1 MERSHAT
8 FHIKRGLR
16 FSHCYFIRAVHSA
29 LEKVAFA
36 PVKFSR
42 CFGRCFRPVFRLALC
57 ALWFTGFPHCPRYTV
72 FTVPALIVVHAIHV
86 PIPRRLSAC
95 TFGVLYPTPVR
106 GMLSAGA
113 TTIRKVDTVRT
124 VRASLDA
131 VRRSWGVPPLECL
144 HYSAGVPPCQPLFQ
158 KTFPRCFFQR

>member
-1 MERSHAT
+1 MLSRAT

-16 FSHCYFIRAVHSA
+16 FSHCYFPRAVHSA
-29 LEKVAFA
+29 LEKVAFTLLSFQGA
-36 PVKFSR
+36 LGGVSDLRSTWR
-42 CFGRCFRPVFRLALC
+42 CVPALC

-95 TFGVLYPTPVR
+95 TFGVLYPTSVR

-131 VRRSWGVPPLECL
+131 VRRSWGVPL
-144 HYSAGVPPCQPLFQ
+144 GVSL
-158 KTFPRCFFQR
+158 